1 MNVIAREPTLRF
13 AKLSPN
19 VGVEVSGIDL
29 RQPVS
34 AAIRKQLIDAV
45 DENIALCIR
54 GQQFTPAEYLGAISL
69 FGEVMEDQNRRY
81 LAEGVPL
88 VSVLSNRFKN
98 SQGGQAKTAQSSSW
112 HTDHTNQARPPKYTS
127 LYPVALPDR
136 GGGTSLCNARAAY
149 AALPAELK
157 KKLDGMKT
165 VNQLAGSARKAVNPD
180 TLEDQK
186 NYEFQPEVH
195 PLVRTHPVNGSKAV
209 WFHPNKT
216 ENIVGMSPE
225 ETQEFLRD
233 LTHTHLVK
241 PEFTYVHE
249 WKLGDMLVWDNRSA
263 LHKAGFDYDPN
274 QHRMLYRTLVRG
286 DKPF

>member
-1 MNVIAREPTLRF
+1 MNVIAKEPVLQF
-13 AKLSPN
+13 KKLSPN
-19 VGVEVSGIDL
+19 VGVEATGIDL

-34 AAIRKQLIDAV
+34 EKTRRQLIDALEQNV
-45 DENIALCIR
+45 ALCIR
-54 GQQFTPAEYLGAISL
+54 NQTFTPAEYLAAVSL

-81 LAEGVPL
+81 LADGVPL

-98 SQGGQAKTAQSSSW
+98 SQGGQAKTAANASW
-112 HTDHTNQARPPKYTS
+112 HTDHTNQVLPPKYTS
-127 LYPVALPDR
+127 LYPVELPDQ
-136 GGGTSLCNARAAY
+136 GGGTSLCNTRAAY
-149 AALPAELK
+149 EALPEETK
-157 KKLDGMKT
+157 KKIAGMKT
-165 VNQLAGSARKAVNPD
+165 VNLLAGSATKNRNPD

-186 NYEFQPEVH
+186 KYTAPSPIH

-225 ETQEFLRD
+225 DTQEFLRD
-233 LTHTHLVK
+233 LTAQLTK
-241 PEFTYVHE
+241 PEFVYVHP
-249 WKLGDMLVWDNRSA
+249 WKLGDMLIWDNRSA

-286 DKPF
+286 DAPF